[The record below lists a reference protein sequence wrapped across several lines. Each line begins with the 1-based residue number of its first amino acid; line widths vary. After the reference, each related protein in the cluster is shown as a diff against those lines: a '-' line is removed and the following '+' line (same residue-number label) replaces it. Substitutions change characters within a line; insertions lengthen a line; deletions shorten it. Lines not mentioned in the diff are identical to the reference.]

1 MRNSG
6 DGTFVRK
13 PVLGR
18 GLGSLMNQTK
28 SPPKPGDAGEK
39 PGRLSPGLGAFLRG
53 GSGGEQ
59 RETQPELPSA
69 EAAERRS
76 ANPRDDGGEGN
87 TDSKIGGP
95 PDAGQL
101 AGSKRLLRGSLVV
114 ADLLLVGLAARLAVE
129 AHGHLGI
136 AEVALC
142 VVAVGMGAWLAC
154 LAVLRR

>member
-1 MRNSG
+1 MS
-6 DGTFVRK
+6 
-13 PVLGR
+13 
-18 GLGSLMNQTK
+18 QTK
-28 SPPKPGDAGEK
+28 PPPKPGEAGEK

-53 GSGGEQ
+53 GRGDEK

-69 EAAERRS
+69 EAADRS
-76 ANPRDDGGEGN
+76 RPDQRDDGGDGN
-87 TDSKIGGP
+87 TDSETGVP
-95 PDAGQL
+95 SDARQL

-114 ADLLLVGLAARLAVE
+114 ADLLLVGLAARLAIK
-129 AHGHLGI
+129 AHGHLGF